1 MKYIKTMAV
10 AAGLACAAASSQ
22 AGIQLNFASTTGSDI
37 NFSGGGNFDFE
48 NGGVSL
54 PTSPQ
59 FIITSQSGS
68 PVPIGDSTGDLGSIT
83 GSNFKIVGPPSGS
96 ATSAAVTGSGLLTI
110 KDGTGS
116 LTATVTWQTIQENTS
131 AGSLNLNAAINL
143 NSIVYTGTKSDL
155 TFLAGGG
162 QGVETVTFSFTTSES
177 LLALYNGSVAS
188 SFANPAFSGAL
199 TSSFSPVPEPSTVI
213 AGALLLLPFG
223 LSTLRVIRKN
233 SSATVA

>member
-1 MKYIKTMAV
+1 MKYIKTIAV

-22 AGIQLNFASTTGSDI
+22 AGIQLNFASITGSDI

-48 NGGVSL
+48 NGGVS
-54 PTSPQ
+54 SSSVNQ

-68 PVPIGDSTGDLGSIT
+68 PIPIGDSTGDFGTIT
-83 GSNFKIVGPPSGS
+83 GAFHIAGPPSGS
-96 ATSAAVTGSGLLTI
+96 ATSAAVTGNGTLTI
-110 KDGTGS
+110 KDATGT
-116 LTATVTWQTIQENTS
+116 LTGTVNWQTIQENTS
-131 AGSLNLNAAINL
+131 AGSLNLNASINL
-143 NSIVYTGTKSDL
+143 NSLVYTGTKSDL

-162 QGVETVTFSFTTSES
+162 QGVETVTFSFTTTES

-199 TSSFSPVPEPSTVI
+199 TSSFSPVPEPTTVI

-223 LSTLRVIRKN
+223 LSTLRIIRKK
-233 SSATVA
+233 